1 MRSRLSF
8 AFSSLLVFAIALSPF
23 IHAQQNKS
31 TAKLP
36 ANISNDRGA
45 STSRTRKNPEAAKDI
60 ERDVSEAL
68 TLIEDNYID
77 GKKLDYNSV
86 FKSSITGML
95 RVLDPHSNY
104 FDPAE
109 FESFRT
115 DQRSEYFGIGAS
127 IGDLRANGTVYT
139 YVRATFANS
148 PAARAGLH
156 YGDRIDEIDG
166 QSMKGKT
173 YPETREKLLG
183 PRGSTVK
190 IKVTHTSNN
199 SSETVQIVR
208 DAVPQPSIPEAYM
221 LRPGVGYVAM
231 TGGFNLTTGDE
242 FRAALDQLH
251 NQGMNSLVL
260 DLRNNHGGLVMQAVR
275 VADTFLQRGQT
286 ILTQKGRVRGSSE
299 NYVAENDSP
308 DTAPLVVLVNGGTAS
323 AAEIV
328 AGALQD
334 HDRALIV
341 GETSF
346 GKGLVQNPFL
356 LDYGSA
362 LMLTIAKYFTPSG
375 RLIQRDYSNG
385 GFYDYYTHGGT
396 LRQENSDAAKPAGPE
411 SKTDTGRA
419 VYGGGGITPDE
430 SVKPGLISPAEQK
443 TIDPVFAFA
452 MELAAGRVS
461 GFENFKVD
469 HPIEFGHD
477 LKATDYTITDATI
490 VQFKQFVAAHPD
502 FKLSAAQI
510 DKDREFIERQLRY
523 EVATAAYGTIT
534 AYQVFNLED
543 PQIKRAVEIMPRARD
558 LALAAKIARIP
569 S

>member
-1 MRSRLSF
+1 VRSRLSF
-8 AFSSLLVFAIALSPF
+8 AFISLLVVAIALSPL
-23 IHAQQNKS
+23 IHAQQNRGA
-31 TAKLP
+31 AKAP
-36 ANISNDRGA
+36 AGNVQDRGTS
-45 STSRTRKNPEAAKDI
+45 STRPRKNPDATRNI
-60 ERDVSEAL
+60 ERDISEAL

-127 IGDLRANGTVYT
+127 IGDLRSNDTVYT
-139 YVRATFANS
+139 YIRATFTNS

-166 QSMKGKT
+166 QPMKGKT
-173 YPETREKLLG
+173 YPEVREKLLG

-199 SSETVQIVR
+199 TSELVQIVR

-231 TGGFNLTTGDE
+231 TGGFNLTTSDE
-242 FRAALDQLH
+242 FNANLEKLRS
-251 NQGMNSLVL
+251 QGMHSLIL

-275 VADTFLQRGQT
+275 VADTFLQRGQN
-286 ILTQKGRVRGSSE
+286 ILTQKGRVRGSTE
-299 NYVAENDSP
+299 TYAAENETP

-362 LMLTIAKYFTPSG
+362 LMLTIAKYYTPSG

-396 LRQENSDAAKPAGPE
+396 LRQENGEAGKPVGPE

-419 VYGGGGITPDE
+419 VYGGGGIMPDE
-430 SVKPGLISPAEQK
+430 TVKPGLISASEQR
-443 TIDPVFAFA
+443 TIDPVFAFSL
-452 MELAAGRVS
+452 ELAAGRVA
-461 GFENFKVD
+461 GFENLKVD

-477 LKATDYTITDATI
+477 LKASDYVVSDALFAS
-490 VQFKQFVAAHPD
+490 FKQFVAGKPA
-502 FKLSAAQI
+502 FKLTSAQI
-510 DKDREFIERQLRY
+510 DKDRSFVERQIRY
-523 EVATAAYGTIT
+523 EMSTAAYGTIS

-543 PQIKRAVEIMPRARD
+543 PQIKRGIEILPRARD
-558 LALAAKIARIP
+558 LALSARLAKNP